1 MLITRATKS
10 PGELAP
16 PDAPMSI
23 ALRSRRACLLG
34 WSVSV
39 LAWSPLSVQA
49 DTTDAWQALK
59 TNGSIVLFRHAIA
72 PGGGDP
78 AGWVAGDCRTQRNL
92 SAEGQAQARRIGDT
106 LRQRGVEVGAVWH
119 SEWCRTRDTAQLA
132 FPAMSAPRLRPVPA
146 FNSFFNSPGSE
157 NMQTAEARRLLLGW
171 RGPGVLVV
179 VTHQVNITAL
189 TGLVPQS
196 GEGVVLQTDET
207 SLRVQG
213 TLLP

>member
-1 MLITRATKS
+1 
-10 PGELAP
+10 
-16 PDAPMSI
+16 
-23 ALRSRRACLLG
+23 
-34 WSVSV
+34 
-39 LAWSPLSVQA
+39 
-49 DTTDAWQALK
+49 
-59 TNGSIVLFRHAIA
+59 
-72 PGGGDP
+72 
-78 AGWVAGDCRTQRNL
+78 
-92 SAEGQAQARRIGDT
+92 
-106 LRQRGVEVGAVWH
+106 
-119 SEWCRTRDTAQLA
+119 
-132 FPAMSAPRLRPVPA
+132 MSAPRLRPVPA